1 MKKGLVIPLC
11 FAVLSTPAFEKT
23 VQGVSLTKILHSSSV
38 QAAAKTETKY
48 VNVDSNSSLTLRA
61 KPSKSAA
68 KLDSLKKGTAVLVY
82 NVSDGW
88 AEVKAGTKK
97 GYVSA
102 EYLTSTKPGSTAT
115 TTSTT
120 KTTTK
125 YVNVDKGSHLILRS
139 KASGTSSIL
148 DSLPRGEKVTVY
160 SISGEWAKV
169 KAGSKTGYVHAS
181 FLANSNPD
189 SSAGT
194 STPVKTTTKYVN
206 VDKGSHLILRS
217 KASGT
222 SSILDSLPRGEKVT
236 VYSISG
242 EWAKVKAGSK
252 TGYVHASFLAN
263 SNPDSSAGTSTPVKT
278 TTKYVNVDKGSHL
291 ILRSKASTSS
301 SILAS
306 LARGEKVTV
315 YSISGDWA
323 KVKAGSKTG
332 YVHAS
337 FLANSNPDS
346 SAGTSTP
353 VKTTTKYVNVDK
365 GSHLILRSKASGT
378 SSILD
383 SLPRGEKVTVYSISG
398 EWAKVKAGSKTGYV
412 HASFLANS
420 NPDSSAGTST
430 PVKTTTKYVN
440 VDKGSHL
447 ILRSKASTSSSILAS
462 LARGE
467 KVTVYSISG
476 DWAKVK
482 AGSKTGYVHASFLA
496 NSNPDNHAGTS
507 TPAKTTTKYVNVDK
521 GSHLL
526 LRSKAS
532 TSGKK
537 LASLQRGEKVTVYST
552 SGPWVKVKAKGITGY
567 VLASY
572 LSDSDPD
579 ASTEDNSNN
588 SSNPTPDSTV
598 TKYTTADL
606 NLRKGP
612 SKSASVIEV
621 LDKGTAVKV
630 YSEEDGW
637 AKVEIGGK
645 IGYVST
651 NYLTSAAK
659 QSNGKVTSIVK
670 KYDLSLDE
678 LANIQMK
685 VSPQTD
691 TNERYIRSDA
701 IKLTSHTTGV
711 VQNGNWHIRDGAGT
725 KNHEVGETLKEGTK
739 VTILSTVKGDD
750 GYTWY
755 QISYNKAW
763 KNATKNE
770 VKYYLNPNNF
780 VSDPVRSLQF
790 LKLTSTA
797 NLNATEV
804 NQKILAGKGIL
815 AGKAS
820 AFLTAAKQNGINE
833 IYLIAHALLETGNGT
848 SQLANGV
855 KYNGKTVYNMYGTGA
870 NDGNAVQNGARYAY
884 QHGWTTPEAAIIGGA
899 KFISSNYLGAGQD
912 TLYKMR
918 WNPDVAATYGYA
930 SHQYAT
936 DIGWAYKQVDEIYNL
951 YNLLDN
957 YNITL
962 EVPSY
967 K

>member
-1 MKKGLVIPLC
+1 M
-11 FAVLSTPAFEKT
+11 
-23 VQGVSLTKILHSSSV
+23 
-38 QAAAKTETKY
+38 
-48 VNVDSNSSLTLRA
+48 
-61 KPSKSAA
+61 
-68 KLDSLKKGTAVLVY
+68 
-82 NVSDGW
+82 
-88 AEVKAGTKK
+88 
-97 GYVSA
+97 
-102 EYLTSTKPGSTAT
+102 
-115 TTSTT
+115 
-120 KTTTK
+120 
-125 YVNVDKGSHLILRS
+125 
-139 KASGTSSIL
+139 
-148 DSLPRGEKVTVY
+148 
-160 SISGEWAKV
+160 
-169 KAGSKTGYVHAS
+169 
-181 FLANSNPD
+181 
-189 SSAGT
+189 
-194 STPVKTTTKYVN
+194 
-206 VDKGSHLILRS
+206 
-217 KASGT
+217 
-222 SSILDSLPRGEKVT
+222 
-236 VYSISG
+236 
-242 EWAKVKAGSK
+242 
-252 TGYVHASFLAN
+252 
-263 SNPDSSAGTSTPVKT
+263 
-278 TTKYVNVDKGSHL
+278 
-291 ILRSKASTSS
+291 
-301 SILAS
+301 
-306 LARGEKVTV
+306 ARGEKVTV

-337 FLANSNPDS
+337 FLTNSNPDS
-346 SAGTSTP
+346 NAGTSTP
-353 VKTTTKYVNVDK
+353 VQTTTKYVNVDK
-365 GSHLILRSKASGT
+365 ILRSKASKT
-378 SSILD
+378 ASILA
-383 SLPRGEKVTVYSISG
+383 SLARGEKVTVYSISG

-412 HASFLANS
+412 HASFLTNS
-420 NPDSSAGTST
+420 NPDSNAGTST
-430 PVKTTTKYVN
+430 PVQTTTKYVN

-447 ILRSKASTSSSILAS
+447 VLRSKAS
-462 LARGE
+462 R
-467 KVTVYSISG
+467 
-476 DWAKVK
+476 
-482 AGSKTGYVHASFLA
+482 
-496 NSNPDNHAGTS
+496 
-507 TPAKTTTKYVNVDK
+507 
-521 GSHLL
+521 
-526 LRSKAS
+526 
-532 TSGKK
+532 SGKI
-537 LASLQRGEKVTVYST
+537 LASLQRGEKVTVYT
-552 SGPWVKVKAKGITGY
+552 ASGPWVKVKARGITGY

-572 LSDSDPD
+572 LSSSDPD
-579 ASTEDNSNN
+579 ASTADDSNN
-588 SSNPTPDSTV
+588 SSD
-598 TKYTTADL
+598 AQ
-606 NLRKGP
+606 
-612 SKSASVIEV
+612 
-621 LDKGTAVKV
+621 
-630 YSEEDGW
+630 
-637 AKVEIGGK
+637 
-645 IGYVST
+645 
-651 NYLTSAAK
+651 

-739 VTILSTVKGDD
+739 VTILSTVKGND

-820 AFLTAAKQNGINE
+820 AFLKAAKQNGINE

-899 KFISSNYLGAGQD
+899 KFISSNYLSAGQD

-918 WNPDVAATYGYA
+918 WNPDAAATYGYA

>member
-11 FAVLSTPAFEKT
+11 FAVLSTPAFDKT
-23 VQGVSLTKILHSSSV
+23 VQGASLTKFLHSSSV

-48 VNVDSNSSLTLRA
+48 VNVDANSSLTLRA

-88 AEVKAGTKK
+88 AEVKSGTKT

-139 KASGTSSIL
+139 KTSTSSSIL
-148 DSLPRGEKVTVY
+148 ASLARGEKVTVY
-160 SISGEWAKV
+160 SISGDWAKV

-181 FLANSNPD
+181 FLVNSNPD
-189 SSAGT
+189 SNT
-194 STPVKTTTKYVN
+194 ST
-206 VDKGSHLILRS
+206 S
-217 KASGT
+217 KPA
-222 SSILDSLPRGEKVT
+222 
-236 VYSISG
+236 
-242 EWAKVKAGSK
+242 
-252 TGYVHASFLAN
+252 
-263 SNPDSSAGTSTPVKT
+263 KT

-346 SAGTSTP
+346 SADTSTP
-353 VKTTTKYVNVDK
+353 AKTTTKYVNVDK

-378 SSILD
+378 ASILD
-383 SLPRGEKVTVYSISG
+383 SLARGEKVTVYSISGDWAKVKAGSKTGYVHASFLANSNPDSSADTSTPAKTTTKYVNVDKGSHLILRSKASTSSSILASLARGEKVTVYSISG

-420 NPDSSAGTST
+420 NPDSNADTST
-430 PVKTTTKYVN
+430 PAKTTTKYVNVDKGSHLILRSKSSTSSSILASLARGEKVTVYSISGDWAKVKAGSKTGYVHASFLANSNPDSSADTSTPAKTTTKYVN

-537 LASLQRGEKVTVYST
+537 LASLQRGEKVTVYT
-552 SGPWVKVKAKGITGY
+552 ASGPWVKVKARGITGY

-572 LSDSDPD
+572 LSSSDPD
-579 ASTEDNSNN
+579 ASTADDGNN
-588 SSNPTPDSTV
+588 SSEPTPDSTV

-612 SKSASVIEV
+612 STLTSVIEV

-750 GYTWY
+750 GYTWCY
-755 QISYNKAW
+755 WRPK
-763 KNATKNE
+763 
-770 VKYYLNPNNF
+770 
-780 VSDPVRSLQF
+780 
-790 LKLTSTA
+790 
-797 NLNATEV
+797 
-804 NQKILAGKGIL
+804 
-815 AGKAS
+815 
-820 AFLTAAKQNGINE
+820 
-833 IYLIAHALLETGNGT
+833 
-848 SQLANGV
+848 
-855 KYNGKTVYNMYGTGA
+855 
-870 NDGNAVQNGARYAY
+870 
-884 QHGWTTPEAAIIGGA
+884 
-899 KFISSNYLGAGQD
+899 
-912 TLYKMR
+912 
-918 WNPDVAATYGYA
+918 
-930 SHQYAT
+930 
-936 DIGWAYKQVDEIYNL
+936 
-951 YNLLDN
+951 
-957 YNITL
+957 
-962 EVPSY
+962 
-967 K
+967 

>member
-11 FAVLSTPAFEKT
+11 FAVLSTPAFDKT

-88 AEVKAGTKK
+88 AEVKAGTKT

-115 TTSTT
+115 TTSTA

-139 KASGTSSIL
+139 KTSTSSSIL
-148 DSLPRGEKVTVY
+148 ASLPRGEKVTVY
-160 SISGEWAKV
+160 SISGAWAKV

-189 SSAGT
+189 S
-194 STPVKTTTKYVN
+194 N
-206 VDKGSHLILRS
+206 
-217 KASGT
+217 
-222 SSILDSLPRGEKVT
+222 
-236 VYSISG
+236 
-242 EWAKVKAGSK
+242 
-252 TGYVHASFLAN
+252 
-263 SNPDSSAGTSTPVKT
+263 
-278 TTKYVNVDKGSHL
+278 
-291 ILRSKASTSS
+291 
-301 SILAS
+301 
-306 LARGEKVTV
+306 
-315 YSISGDWA
+315 
-323 KVKAGSKTG
+323 
-332 YVHAS
+332 
-337 FLANSNPDS
+337 
-346 SAGTSTP
+346 
-353 VKTTTKYVNVDK
+353 
-365 GSHLILRSKASGT
+365 
-378 SSILD
+378 
-383 SLPRGEKVTVYSISG
+383 
-398 EWAKVKAGSKTGYV
+398 
-412 HASFLANS
+412 
-420 NPDSSAGTST
+420 
-430 PVKTTTKYVN
+430 
-440 VDKGSHL
+440 
-447 ILRSKASTSSSILAS
+447 
-462 LARGE
+462 
-467 KVTVYSISG
+467 
-476 DWAKVK
+476 
-482 AGSKTGYVHASFLA
+482 
-496 NSNPDNHAGTS
+496 AGTS

-521 GSHLL
+521 GSHLIL
-526 LRSKAS
+526 RSKTSTSSSILASLPRGEKVTVYSISGAWAKVKAGNKTGYVHASFLANSNPDSNAGTSTPVQTTTKYVNVDKGSHLVLRSKAS
-532 TSGKK
+532 RSGKI
-537 LASLQRGEKVTVYST
+537 LASLQRGEKVTVYT
-552 SGPWVKVKAKGITGY
+552 ASGPWVKVKARGITGY

-572 LSDSDPD
+572 LSNADPD
-579 ASTEDNSNN
+579 ASTADDSNN
-588 SSNPTPDSTV
+588 SSEPTPDSTV

-739 VTILSTVKGDD
+739 VTILSTVKGND

-967 K
+967 Q

>member
-11 FAVLSTPAFEKT
+11 FAVLSTPAFDKT

-48 VNVDSNSSLTLRA
+48 VNVDTNSSLTLRA

-88 AEVKAGTKK
+88 AEVKAGTKT
-97 GYVSA
+97 GYVRA

-115 TTSTT
+115 TTSTA

-125 YVNVDKGSHLILRS
+125 YVNVDKGSHLILHS
-139 KASGTSSIL
+139 KASTSSSIL
-148 DSLPRGEKVTVY
+148 ASLARGEKVTVY

-189 SSAGT
+189 SSADT
-194 STPVKTTTKYVN
+194 STPAKTTTKYVN

-217 KASGT
+217 KASET
-222 SSILDSLPRGEKVT
+222 SSILDSLP
-236 VYSISG
+236 
-242 EWAKVKAGSK
+242 
-252 TGYVHASFLAN
+252 
-263 SNPDSSAGTSTPVKT
+263 
-278 TTKYVNVDKGSHL
+278 
-291 ILRSKASTSS
+291 
-301 SILAS
+301 
-306 LARGEKVTV
+306 RGEKVTV

-346 SAGTSTP
+346 SADTSTP
-353 VKTTTKYVNVDK
+353 AKTTTKYVNVDK
-365 GSHLILRSKASGT
+365 GSHLILRSKASET

-383 SLPRGEKVTVYSISG
+383 SLP
-398 EWAKVKAGSKTGYV
+398 
-412 HASFLANS
+412 
-420 NPDSSAGTST
+420 
-430 PVKTTTKYVN
+430 
-440 VDKGSHL
+440 
-447 ILRSKASTSSSILAS
+447 
-462 LARGE
+462 RGE

-496 NSNPDNHAGTS
+496 NSNPDSSADTS

-521 GSHLL
+521 GSHLI

-532 TSGKK
+532 ETSSILDSLPRGEKVTVYSISGDWAKVKAGSKTGYVHASFLTNSNPDSNAGTSTPVQTTTKYVNVDKGSHLVLRSKASRSGKI
-537 LASLQRGEKVTVYST
+537 LASLQRGEKVTVYT
-552 SGPWVKVKAKGITGY
+552 ASGPWVKAKARGITGY

-572 LSDSDPD
+572 LSNADPD
-579 ASTEDNSNN
+579 ASTADDSNN
-588 SSNPTPDSTV
+588 SSEPTPDSTI

-651 NYLTSAAK
+651 NYLTSAAQ

-711 VQNGNWHIRDGAGT
+711 VQNGSWHIRDGAGT

-739 VTILSTVKGDD
+739 VTILSTVKGND

-967 K
+967 Q

>member
-1 MKKGLVIPLC
+1 M
-11 FAVLSTPAFEKT
+11 
-23 VQGVSLTKILHSSSV
+23 
-38 QAAAKTETKY
+38 
-48 VNVDSNSSLTLRA
+48 
-61 KPSKSAA
+61 
-68 KLDSLKKGTAVLVY
+68 
-82 NVSDGW
+82 
-88 AEVKAGTKK
+88 
-97 GYVSA
+97 
-102 EYLTSTKPGSTAT
+102 
-115 TTSTT
+115 
-120 KTTTK
+120 
-125 YVNVDKGSHLILRS
+125 DKGSHLILRS
-139 KASGTSSIL
+139 KTSTSSSIL
-148 DSLPRGEKVTVY
+148 ASLPRGEKVTVY
-160 SISGEWAKV
+160 SISGAWAKV
-169 KAGSKTGYVHAS
+169 KAGNKTGYVHAS

-189 SSAGT
+189 S
-194 STPVKTTTKYVN
+194 N
-206 VDKGSHLILRS
+206 
-217 KASGT
+217 
-222 SSILDSLPRGEKVT
+222 
-236 VYSISG
+236 
-242 EWAKVKAGSK
+242 
-252 TGYVHASFLAN
+252 
-263 SNPDSSAGTSTPVKT
+263 
-278 TTKYVNVDKGSHL
+278 
-291 ILRSKASTSS
+291 
-301 SILAS
+301 
-306 LARGEKVTV
+306 
-315 YSISGDWA
+315 
-323 KVKAGSKTG
+323 
-332 YVHAS
+332 
-337 FLANSNPDS
+337 
-346 SAGTSTP
+346 
-353 VKTTTKYVNVDK
+353 
-365 GSHLILRSKASGT
+365 
-378 SSILD
+378 
-383 SLPRGEKVTVYSISG
+383 
-398 EWAKVKAGSKTGYV
+398 
-412 HASFLANS
+412 
-420 NPDSSAGTST
+420 
-430 PVKTTTKYVN
+430 
-440 VDKGSHL
+440 
-447 ILRSKASTSSSILAS
+447 
-462 LARGE
+462 
-467 KVTVYSISG
+467 
-476 DWAKVK
+476 
-482 AGSKTGYVHASFLA
+482 
-496 NSNPDNHAGTS
+496 AGTS

-521 GSHLL
+521 GSHLI
-526 LRSKAS
+526 LRSKTS
-532 TSGKK
+532 RSGKI
-537 LASLQRGEKVTVYST
+537 LASLQRGEKVTVYT
-552 SGPWVKVKAKGITGY
+552 ASGPWVKVKARGITGY

-572 LSDSDPD
+572 LSNADPD
-579 ASTEDNSNN
+579 ASTADDSNN
-588 SSNPTPDSTV
+588 SSEPTPDSTV

-739 VTILSTVKGDD
+739 VTILSTVKGND

-820 AFLTAAKQNGINE
+820 AFLKAAKQNGINE

-870 NDGNAVQNGARYAY
+870 NDGNAVKNGARYAY

>member
-11 FAVLSTPAFEKT
+11 FAVLSTPAFDKT

-88 AEVKAGTKK
+88 AEVKAGTKT
-97 GYVSA
+97 GYVRA

-115 TTSTT
+115 TTSTA

-139 KASGTSSIL
+139 KASETSSIL

-160 SISGEWAKV
+160 SISGDWAKV
-169 KAGSKTGYVHAS
+169 KAGNKTGYVHAS

-189 SSAGT
+189 SNAGT
-194 STPVKTTTKYVN
+194 STPVQTTTKYVN
-206 VDKGSHLILRS
+206 VDKGSHLVLRS
-217 KASGT
+217 KAS
-222 SSILDSLPRGEKVT
+222 R
-236 VYSISG
+236 
-242 EWAKVKAGSK
+242 
-252 TGYVHASFLAN
+252 
-263 SNPDSSAGTSTPVKT
+263 
-278 TTKYVNVDKGSHL
+278 
-291 ILRSKASTSS
+291 
-301 SILAS
+301 
-306 LARGEKVTV
+306 
-315 YSISGDWA
+315 
-323 KVKAGSKTG
+323 
-332 YVHAS
+332 
-337 FLANSNPDS
+337 
-346 SAGTSTP
+346 
-353 VKTTTKYVNVDK
+353 
-365 GSHLILRSKASGT
+365 
-378 SSILD
+378 
-383 SLPRGEKVTVYSISG
+383 
-398 EWAKVKAGSKTGYV
+398 
-412 HASFLANS
+412 
-420 NPDSSAGTST
+420 
-430 PVKTTTKYVN
+430 
-440 VDKGSHL
+440 
-447 ILRSKASTSSSILAS
+447 
-462 LARGE
+462 
-467 KVTVYSISG
+467 
-476 DWAKVK
+476 
-482 AGSKTGYVHASFLA
+482 
-496 NSNPDNHAGTS
+496 
-507 TPAKTTTKYVNVDK
+507 
-521 GSHLL
+521 
-526 LRSKAS
+526 
-532 TSGKK
+532 SGKI
-537 LASLQRGEKVTVYST
+537 LASLQRGEKVTVYT
-552 SGPWVKVKAKGITGY
+552 ASGPWVKVKARGITGY

-572 LSDSDPD
+572 LSNADPD
-579 ASTEDNSNN
+579 ASTADDSNN
-588 SSNPTPDSTV
+588 SSEPTPDSTV

-651 NYLTSAAK
+651 NYLTSAAQ

-711 VQNGNWHIRDGAGT
+711 VQNGSWNIRDGAGT

-918 WNPDVAATYGYA
+918 WNPDGAATYGYA

-967 K
+967 Q

>member
-1 MKKGLVIPLC
+1 M
-11 FAVLSTPAFEKT
+11 
-23 VQGVSLTKILHSSSV
+23 
-38 QAAAKTETKY
+38 
-48 VNVDSNSSLTLRA
+48 
-61 KPSKSAA
+61 
-68 KLDSLKKGTAVLVY
+68 
-82 NVSDGW
+82 
-88 AEVKAGTKK
+88 
-97 GYVSA
+97 
-102 EYLTSTKPGSTAT
+102 
-115 TTSTT
+115 
-120 KTTTK
+120 
-125 YVNVDKGSHLILRS
+125 
-139 KASGTSSIL
+139 
-148 DSLPRGEKVTVY
+148 
-160 SISGEWAKV
+160 
-169 KAGSKTGYVHAS
+169 
-181 FLANSNPD
+181 
-189 SSAGT
+189 
-194 STPVKTTTKYVN
+194 
-206 VDKGSHLILRS
+206 
-217 KASGT
+217 
-222 SSILDSLPRGEKVT
+222 
-236 VYSISG
+236 
-242 EWAKVKAGSK
+242 
-252 TGYVHASFLAN
+252 
-263 SNPDSSAGTSTPVKT
+263 
-278 TTKYVNVDKGSHL
+278 DKGSHL

-337 FLANSNPDS
+337 FLTNSNPDS
-346 SAGTSTP
+346 NAGTSTP
-353 VKTTTKYVNVDK
+353 VQTTTKYVNVDK
-365 GSHLILRSKASGT
+365 GSHLVLRSKAS
-378 SSILD
+378 
-383 SLPRGEKVTVYSISG
+383 R
-398 EWAKVKAGSKTGYV
+398 
-412 HASFLANS
+412 
-420 NPDSSAGTST
+420 
-430 PVKTTTKYVN
+430 
-440 VDKGSHL
+440 
-447 ILRSKASTSSSILAS
+447 
-462 LARGE
+462 
-467 KVTVYSISG
+467 
-476 DWAKVK
+476 
-482 AGSKTGYVHASFLA
+482 
-496 NSNPDNHAGTS
+496 
-507 TPAKTTTKYVNVDK
+507 
-521 GSHLL
+521 
-526 LRSKAS
+526 
-532 TSGKK
+532 SGKI
-537 LASLQRGEKVTVYST
+537 LASLQRGEKVTVYT
-552 SGPWVKVKAKGITGY
+552 ASGPWVKVKARGITGY

-572 LSDSDPD
+572 LSNADPD
-579 ASTEDNSNN
+579 ASTADDSNN
-588 SSNPTPDSTV
+588 SSEPTPDSTI

-651 NYLTSAAK
+651 NYLTSAAQ

-711 VQNGNWHIRDGAGT
+711 VQNGSWHIRDGAGT

-870 NDGNAVQNGARYAY
+870 NDGNAVPNGARYAY

-899 KFISSNYLGAGQD
+899 KFISSKYLGAGQD

-930 SHQYAT
+930 SNQYAT
-936 DIGWAYKQVDEIYNL
+936 DVGWAYKQVDEIYNL

-967 K
+967 Q